1 MHLQIDTYATDTNNR
16 CPIHRGYAQI
26 KVFCDKGA
34 ERKTRDEERRL
45 LKRKQNH
52 AGRRKIED
60 LYHSKCEKT
69 QFYQVRYN
77 WKRICVVCRCL
88 SIGIPMCLSANKAI
102 DLCLS

>member
-34 ERKTRDEERRL
+34 ERKTRDEDRRL

-52 AGRRKIED
+52 AGRKRIED
-60 LYHSKCEKT
+60 LYHPKCEKT
-69 QFYQVRYN
+69 EFYQVGWLRGV
-77 WKRICVVCRCL
+77 CVFVSRECVSVSVSL
-88 SIGIPMCLSANKAI
+88 SLPLSLPLN
-102 DLCLS
+102 L